1 MWQNVTSSRMFGL
14 SFETLH
20 KHLPEDI
27 RYYDY
32 AWLTV
37 KQRALLILPWSIQSN
52 MIENDWKLK
61 HVKKHIKW
69 GQNAPEVLAAAS
81 LFMVRLL
88 HHDNPY
94 IDAMWTQRLICQTAD
109 KPTSAKVCRDHSNS
123 GCQGWYRKSPE
134 VSVHRI
140 HSHVLVD
147 AELEALASL
156 WAAQESGYRWIEKQ
170 AQVPANSYMSILSRS
185 IWPPQQPAV
194 ACPSFVPECLRTSPR
209 IIVSAWAYQKKFWT
223 TSNVLHQHC
232 GLVLQIGELLWIVLA
247 FSGPDLM
254 DGKCENQSGPIMSNQ
269 GVEALTFPQSRN
281 ICASTILIVH
291 LFFYR
296 S

>member
-1 MWQNVTSSRMFGL
+1 MHLRSWLLLPYLWFG
-14 SFETLH
+14 
-20 KHLPEDI
+20 
-27 RYYDY
+27 Y
-32 AWLTV
+32 
-37 KQRALLILPWSIQSN
+37 
-52 MIENDWKLK
+52 
-61 HVKKHIKW
+61 
-69 GQNAPEVLAAAS
+69 
-81 LFMVRLL
+81 FMLL

-94 IDAMWTQRLICQTAD
+94 IDAIWTQRLICQTAD

-123 GCQGWYRKSPE
+123 GCKGLYRKSPE
-134 VSVHRI
+134 DSVHRI

-170 AQVPANSYMSILSRS
+170 AQVRGNSYMSILSRS

-209 IIVSAWAYQKKFWT
+209 IIVSAWAYQKNLDNPECIAPT
-223 TSNVLHQHC
+223 
-232 GLVLQIGELLWIVLA
+232 LWFGSSDRWIILA
-247 FSGPDLM
+247 FSGRDLM